1 MDRITTGLLEEFS
14 KEHGIEK
21 LDEPKRFEHFVS
33 YITIRREFSASFD
46 TADIVVGDGNDTG
59 IDAIAC
65 IVNGSLITD
74 VDSLTDFAANAE
86 VLEVTFFFVQADRGG
101 SFEASKIGTFGYG
114 VNDFFKQTP
123 TLPRNASIIE
133 AAKIM
138 SAVYERSGKFKRGN
152 PSCRLFY
159 VTTGK
164 WTAEA
169 VPEARRVN
177 NISDLKDTGLFRM
190 VEFNCIGADIIQKY
204 YNQTKNGISREFTF
218 SSRVDAP
225 EVPGVKEAYIGFI
238 PVSQFLPI
246 IKNDDGEIIR
256 TIFYDNVRDWQDY
269 NDVNNEIRDT
279 LRSDHKSR
287 FVLMNNGIT
296 IIARGFHKTAS
307 KFHIEDFQIV
317 NGCQTSHVLFFES
330 ASLDDSVQIPLRL
343 IHTQDESVID
353 SIIKSTNRQTEVK
366 PEQFAAITDFAKKL
380 EMFFDSFALSNRLY
394 YERRPGQYDR
404 LSVEK
409 TRIVTQPN
417 MVRAFAA
424 MFLEEPHRTLRSYK
438 SLTDRLGKDIY
449 GAEHRLEPYYIAAF
463 ALYKLEYMFRSGKLD
478 AKYRAA
484 RFHIILAAR
493 YILDK
498 SPFGQMNSR
507 DTERRGK
514 ALVDSIS
521 DSENIE
527 ATLASATIVIDKI
540 SSGNLDRDN
549 IHTQTFTENLIK
561 FLRQEKS

>member
-14 KEHGIEK
+14 KEHGIEG
-21 LDEPKRFEHFVS
+21 LEESKRFEHFVS
-33 YITIRREFSASFD
+33 YITIRREFSAAFD

-59 IDAIAC
+59 IDSIAC

-74 VDSLTDFAANAE
+74 VDSLIDFAANTE
-86 VLEVTFFFVQADRGG
+86 ILEVTFIFVQADRGA
-101 SFEASKIGTFGYG
+101 SFEASKIGTFAYG
-114 VNDFFKQTP
+114 VQDFFKQTP
-123 TLPRNASIIE
+123 TLPRNAAVTE

-138 SAVYERSGKFKRGN
+138 STIYERSGKFKRGN
-152 PSCRLFY
+152 PNCRLFY
-159 VTTGK
+159 ATTGK
-164 WTAEA
+164 WSSEA

-177 NISDLKDTGLFRM
+177 TVSDLRDTGLFGA
-190 VEFNCIGADIIQKY
+190 VEFNCIGADIIQKF

-218 SSRVDAP
+218 TNRVDAP

-269 NDVNNEIRDT
+269 NEVNNEIRDT

-317 NGCQTSHVLFFES
+317 NGCQTSHVVFFES
-330 ASLDDSVQIPLRL
+330 ATLDDSVQIPLRL
-343 IHTQDESVID
+343 IHTQDEGVID

-380 EMFFDSFALSNRLY
+380 EMFFDSFALSSRLY

-404 LSVEK
+404 LPVEK

-424 MFLEEPHRTLRSYK
+424 MFLEEPHRTLRSYR

-449 GAEHRLEPYYIAAF
+449 GAEHRLELYYAAAF

-478 AKYRAA
+478 AKYRPA
-484 RFHIILAAR
+484 RFHVILAAR
-493 YILDK
+493 YILD
-498 SPFGQMNSR
+498 SVPFGQMNSK
-507 DTERRGK
+507 DTEKRGK
-514 ALVDSIS
+514 IILERL
-521 DSENIE
+521 SEPDTIE
-527 ATLASATIVIDKI
+527 ATLASAAFIID
-540 SSGNLDRDN
+540 SVSAGNLDRDN

-561 FLRQEKS
+561 HLRQIA